1 MPDEKQHSE
10 DLTTEDPEAQKK
22 GGLDDYL
29 AAQKA
34 EEAWLEKVRQAAKEK
49 AATEKSDGFE
59 QAGLVLG

>member
-1 MPDEKQHSE
+1 MPDEKQHPE
-10 DLTTEDPEAQKK
+10 DLSTEEPEAQKK

-49 AATEKSDGFE
+49 AAAEKSD
-59 QAGLVLG
+59 

>member
-34 EEAWLEKVRQAAKEK
+34 EEAWLETLEWY
-49 AATEKSDGFE
+49 EEYLMDS
-59 QAGLVLG
+59 